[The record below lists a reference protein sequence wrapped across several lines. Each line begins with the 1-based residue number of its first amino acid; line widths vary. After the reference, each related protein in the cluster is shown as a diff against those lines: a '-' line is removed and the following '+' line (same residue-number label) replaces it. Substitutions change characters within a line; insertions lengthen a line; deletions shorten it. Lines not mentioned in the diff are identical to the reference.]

1 MGKINIALTFATL
14 LTLTSLFP
22 IKQPKEKNVIIRN
35 GVMILPD
42 GWKREP
48 MTAKDYQLA
57 DSLFNLNK

>member
-1 MGKINIALTFATL
+1 MYKINIALTF
-14 LTLTSLFP
+14 LTLTTLFA
-22 IKQPKEKNVIIRN
+22 IKPPKEKNVIIKN

-42 GWKREP
+42 GWKQEP